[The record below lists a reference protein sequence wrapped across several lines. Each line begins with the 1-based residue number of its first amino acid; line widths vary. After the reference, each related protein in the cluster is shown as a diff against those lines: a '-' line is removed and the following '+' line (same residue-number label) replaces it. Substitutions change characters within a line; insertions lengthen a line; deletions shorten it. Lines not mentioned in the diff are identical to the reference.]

1 MLQPKRVKFRRV
13 HKMKMKGI
21 AYKGSQLSFGSFG
34 LKSLDEGWL
43 TDRQIE
49 AARIALTRH
58 MKREGKVWINIFP
71 DKPISKK
78 PAEVRMGKGKGALD
92 HWVAV
97 VKPGRILFEVEG
109 VSKQIAEESLKL
121 AAQNSS
127 VSPSSLQSMM
137 RSFSKIE
144 NVLPNYVSN

>member
-34 LKSLDEGWL
+34 LKSLDEGWV

-49 AARIALTRH
+49 AARIALTRN

-71 DKPISKK
+71 DKPITKK
-78 PAEVRMGKGKGALD
+78 PAEVRMGKAKGSLD

-97 VKPGRILFEVEG
+97 VKPGRILFEIEG
-109 VSKQIAEESLKL
+109 VSKQVAEESLQL
-121 AAQNSS
+121 AAQKL
-127 VSPSSLQSMM
+127 P
-137 RSFSKIE
+137 
-144 NVLPNYVSN
+144 VLTKFIVRRDYDAAN